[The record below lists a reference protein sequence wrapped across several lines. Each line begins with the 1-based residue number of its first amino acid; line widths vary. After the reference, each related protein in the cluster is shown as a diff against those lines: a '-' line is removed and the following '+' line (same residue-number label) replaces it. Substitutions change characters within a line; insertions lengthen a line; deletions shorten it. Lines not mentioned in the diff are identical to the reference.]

1 MGLPRRAD
9 TALGHDV
16 YPRHASN
23 DPGNSPQ
30 DHRSVARQ
38 TEVTGDHEVDDAD
51 VVEMLQAVL
60 ARKLREFGE

>member
-9 TALGHDV
+9 AALAHDV
-16 YPRHASN
+16 YPRQPSN
-23 DPGNSPQ
+23 DPGDSPQ

-38 TEVTGDHEVDDAD
+38 TNVTGDHEVDDAD
-51 VVEMLQAVL
+51 LVEMLQAVL